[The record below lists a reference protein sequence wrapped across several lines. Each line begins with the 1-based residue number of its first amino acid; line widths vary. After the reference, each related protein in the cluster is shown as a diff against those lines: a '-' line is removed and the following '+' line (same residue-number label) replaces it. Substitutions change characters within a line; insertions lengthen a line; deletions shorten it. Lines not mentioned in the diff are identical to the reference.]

1 MHSLQTIIY
10 ANANAE
16 RKARAKALTH
26 RAEQAQRKIAE
37 RLAISRGIPVNH
49 R

>member
-1 MHSLQTIIY
+1 MHSLQVIIY
-10 ANANAE
+10 SNANAE

-26 RAEQAQRKIAE
+26 RAEQAQRVIAE
-37 RLAISRGIPVNH
+37 RIARSRGIPVSH

>member
-10 ANANAE
+10 SNANAE
-16 RKARAKALTH
+16 RKARAKALAH
-26 RAEQAQRKIAE
+26 RAEKAQQKIAE
-37 RLAISRGIPVNH
+37 RFAISRGIPVNH

>member
-10 ANANAE
+10 NNANAE
-16 RKARAKALTH
+16 RKARAKALAY

-37 RLAISRGIPVNH
+37 RLAISRGILVSH

>member
-1 MHSLQTIIY
+1 MHSLQVIIFS
-10 ANANAE
+10 NANAE
-16 RKARAKALTH
+16 RKARAKALTY

>member
-16 RKARAKALTH
+16 RKARAKALAH

-37 RLAISRGIPVNH
+37 RLAITRGLPVSH

>member
-10 ANANAE
+10 SNVNAE
-16 RKARAKALTH
+16 RKARAKALAH

-37 RLAISRGIPVNH
+37 RFAISRGIPVNH